1 MSTYL
6 IQVEK
11 IQNFWRRNRKE
22 KNRLGRKL
30 DRLIGTEKKIS
41 SKQHLRRDIDRQIG
55 RHIDR
60 HTDRPIYIQIDR
72 YIDWQKDR
80 CTDRL
85 IQREIE
91 RYIDKLIDG
100 YIERGDEMCVCVCL
114 VLASVM
120 QICIH
125 QAAQALPKI
134 ATKLMRKPNNKKLTF
149 QPSIADV
156 NGKNAIASRYLPT
169 YLSVYSFILFGGQP
183 QPMRWQHRPL

>member
-100 YIERGDEMCVCVCL
+100 YIERGDEMGVCVCEREREREREEGCVWCQRL
-114 VLASVM
+114 SCKFAY
-120 QICIH
+120 IKRRR
-125 QAAQALPKI
+125 P
-134 ATKLMRKPNNKKLTF
+134 
-149 QPSIADV
+149 
-156 NGKNAIASRYLPT
+156 YLKQQQ
-169 YLSVYSFILFGGQP
+169 S
-183 QPMRWQHRPL
+183 